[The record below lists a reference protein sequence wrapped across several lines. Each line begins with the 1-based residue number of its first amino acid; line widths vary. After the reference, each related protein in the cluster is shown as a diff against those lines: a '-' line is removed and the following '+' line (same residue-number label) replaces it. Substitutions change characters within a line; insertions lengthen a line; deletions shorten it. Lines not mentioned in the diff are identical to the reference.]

1 MCENY
6 KKEEKLRLLL
16 NQLEDELRLQN
27 LWQSELPSEEAL
39 ASSLP
44 FAIDTLTFVQWMQ
57 FIFIVR
63 MRLLLQLKQPLPE
76 NIAVA
81 PFAVEYF
88 KNLNCQSAQ
97 IIVLITSIDLLIN
110 EKK

>member
-1 MCENY
+1 M
-6 KKEEKLRLLL
+6 
-16 NQLEDELRLQN
+16 QN
-27 LWQSELPSEEAL
+27 LWQREMPSEEAL

-44 FAIDTLTFVQWMQ
+44 FAIDTLTFVQWLQ
-57 FIFIVR
+57 FIFIVK

-81 PFAVEYF
+81 PFATEYF
-88 KNLNCQSAQ
+88 KSLKSQSTQ
-97 IIVLITSIDLLIN
+97 IIVLITSIDLLLN